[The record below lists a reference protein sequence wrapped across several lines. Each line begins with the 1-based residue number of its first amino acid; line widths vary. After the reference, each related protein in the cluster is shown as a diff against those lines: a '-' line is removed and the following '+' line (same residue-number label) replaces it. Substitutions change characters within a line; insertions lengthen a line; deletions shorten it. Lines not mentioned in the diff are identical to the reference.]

1 MSASAPLKSATA
13 LCLAIAAFASTATVA
28 HAQAWPSRSVKIIVP
43 FAPGGSADVF
53 GRSLATRLQ
62 AAFGQAFVIENRP
75 GAGSI
80 IGTDAVAKSAPDGYT
95 LLIMSN
101 THTVNE
107 TLTPNKPFQLM
118 RDFEPVAALSNSDLV
133 LVARNTLP
141 HKTLSQIVAAAKA
154 KPEGMTYASSGNG
167 TPYHLAGELLNSLAG
182 VKIIHVPY
190 KGSSGARTDVIGGQV
205 DLMFDAIATM
215 KSQIEGGKVKAI
227 AVTGTSPSPILPGV
241 PTATSSGVSGFQ
253 ASIWLGVMAPKGTP
267 VEILTRLNGEI
278 NKIITS
284 AEVRKA
290 WEAQGTSPIPMSVE
304 QFRKYLNDDISKWAK
319 VVRDARIKAN

>member
-1 MSASAPLKSATA
+1 MTNHRTLKRTA
-13 LCLAIAAFASTATVA
+13 AFCVAIAATASGATLA
-28 HAQAWPSRSVKIIVP
+28 QAQAWPNRSVKIIVP

-53 GRSLATRLQ
+53 GRSLATRLG
-62 AAFGQAFVIENRP
+62 AALGQSFVIENRP

-80 IGTDAVAKSAPDGYT
+80 IGTDAAAKSAPDGYT

-118 RDFEPVAALSNSDLV
+118 RDFEPVAPLSNSDLV
-133 LVARNTLP
+133 LVARNNLP
-141 HKTLSQIVAAAKA
+141 HKTLAEIVAAAKA

-205 DLMFDAIATM
+205 DMMFDAIATM
-215 KSQIEGGKVKAI
+215 KSQIEAGKVKAI
-227 AVTGTSPSPILPGV
+227 AVTGTQPSPILPGI
-241 PTATSSGVSGFQ
+241 PTAAQSGVPGFQ

-267 VEILTRLNGEI
+267 AEILNRLNAEI
-278 NKIITS
+278 TKITGS
-284 AEVRKA
+284 EELRKA
-290 WEAQGTSPIPMSVE
+290 WSAQGTIPMSMNVE
-304 QFRKYLNDDISKWAK
+304 QFRKYLNDDIAKWAK
-319 VVRDARIKAN
+319 VVKAAGMKAN

>member
-1 MSASAPLKSATA
+1 MSKRQHLKRTA
-13 LCLAIAAFASTATVA
+13 AVCLAITAMASGATLA
-28 HAQAWPSRSVKIIVP
+28 QAQAWPNRSVKIIVP

-62 AAFGQAFVIENRP
+62 ASFGQTFVIENRP

-80 IGTDAVAKSAPDGYT
+80 IGTDAAAKSAPDGYT

-101 THTVNE
+101 THTINE

-118 RDFEPVAALSNSDLV
+118 RDFDPVAPLSNSDLV
-133 LVARNTLP
+133 LVARNNLP
-141 HKTLSQIVAAAKA
+141 HKTLAEIVAAAKA
-154 KPEGMTYASSGNG
+154 KPEGMTYSSSGNG

-205 DLMFDAIATM
+205 DMMFDAIATM
-215 KSQIEGGKVKAI
+215 KSQIEAGKVKAI
-227 AVTGTSPSPILPGV
+227 AVTGAQPSEILPGV
-241 PTATSSGVSGFQ
+241 PTATQSGVPGFQ

-267 VEILTRLNGEI
+267 AEILNRLNAEITKITGGE
-278 NKIITS
+278 
-284 AEVRKA
+284 ELRKA
-290 WEAQGTSPIPMSVE
+290 WSAQGTIPVTMNVE
-304 QFRKYLNDDISKWAK
+304 QFRTYLNDDIAKWAK
-319 VVRDARIKAN
+319 VIRDAGIKAN

>member
-1 MSASAPLKSATA
+1 MSASAALKTTA
-13 LCLAIAAFASTATVA
+13 LCMAIAAVASTSTIAQ
-28 HAQAWPSRSVKIIVP
+28 AQAWPSRSVKIIVP

-62 AAFGQAFVIENRP
+62 TALGQPFVIENRP

-80 IGTDAVAKSAPDGYT
+80 IGTDAAAKSAPDGHT

-101 THTVNE
+101 THTINE

-118 RDFEPVAALSNSDLV
+118 RDFEPVAPLSDSDLV
-133 LVARNTLP
+133 LVARNNLP
-141 HKTLSQIVAAAKA
+141 HKTLAEIVAAARA

-227 AVTGTSPSPILPGV
+227 AVTGNQPSPTLPGV
-241 PTATSSGVSGFQ
+241 PTADQSGVPGFQ

-267 VEILTRLNGEI
+267 VEILNRLNAEI
-278 NKIITS
+278 TRITAS
-284 AEVRKA
+284 DDLRKA
-290 WEAQGTSPIPMSVE
+290 WSAQGTIPMTMNVE
-304 QFRKYLNDDISKWAK
+304 QFRKYLNDDIAKWAK
-319 VVRDARIKAN
+319 VIRDAGIKAD